1 VIARI
6 WHGWTAPESADAY
19 EDFLRTTMFP
29 SMHRLPGFLGVD
41 LLRRDLDG
49 EVAFI
54 TISRFDSLEAVR
66 AFAGDDYER
75 AVIEP
80 EARALLSRS
89 DERSE
94 HYEIVLD
101 RA

>member
-1 VIARI
+1 VIARV
-6 WHGWTAPESADAY
+6 WHGWTTPENADAY
-19 EDFLRTTMFP
+19 EGFLRSTMFP
-29 SMHRLPGFLGVD
+29 SMHRVPGFHGAD
-41 LLRRDLDG
+41 LLRNDLDG

-54 TISRFDSLEAVR
+54 TITRFDSIEAVR

-80 EARALLSRS
+80 EARALLSRC
-89 DERSE
+89 DERSD
-94 HYEIVLD
+94 HYEVVLD

>member
-6 WHGWTAPESADAY
+6 WHGWTSRENADAY
-19 EDFLRTTMFP
+19 VRFLREQMFP
-29 SMHRLPGFLGVD
+29 SMHRMPGFRGVE
-41 LLRRDLDG
+41 LLRRDDG
-49 EVAFI
+49 EEVAFV
-54 TISRFDSLEAVR
+54 TVSRFESLDAVR
-66 AFAGDDYER
+66 TFAGDDYER

-80 EARALLSRS
+80 EAKALLSRH

-94 HYEIVLD
+94 HYDVVVE